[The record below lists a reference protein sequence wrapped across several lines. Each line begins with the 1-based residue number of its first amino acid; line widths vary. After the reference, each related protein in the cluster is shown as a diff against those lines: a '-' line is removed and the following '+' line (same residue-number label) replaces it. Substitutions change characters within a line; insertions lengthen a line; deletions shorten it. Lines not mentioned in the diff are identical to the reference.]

1 MEKLLKRAKDKELTI
16 TILGMGY
23 IGLPTAI
30 AFAKAGFLVRGFD
43 VNKKVI
49 ETLKSGK

>member
-1 MEKLLKRAKDKELTI
+1 MNELLERAKQKELTI

-30 AFAKAGFLVRGFD
+30 AFARAGFTVNGFD
-43 VNKKVI
+43 VNKKL
-49 ETLKSGK
+49 LKL

>member
-1 MEKLLKRAKDKELTI
+1 MKNLLEKAKQKNLTI

-30 AFAKAGFLVRGFD
+30 AFARAGF
-43 VNKKVI
+43 
-49 ETLKSGK
+49 T